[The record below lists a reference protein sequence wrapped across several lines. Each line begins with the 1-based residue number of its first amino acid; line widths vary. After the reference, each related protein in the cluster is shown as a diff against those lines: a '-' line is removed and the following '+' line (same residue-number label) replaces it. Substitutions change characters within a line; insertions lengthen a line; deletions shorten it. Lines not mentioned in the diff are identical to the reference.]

1 MNIKISERLEKS
13 TLRIYEGLCKIAES
27 ASTNELNEKIN
38 TIMDALGLEY
48 DKFEDTSETS
58 STKKDEPTDE
68 EPEVE
73 AKVETKETPA
83 GTETE
88 DTFTVEEGKE
98 SLQGDENKVEVSE
111 VVDNDKPKK
120 KYSIIF
126 HRDMPNVD
134 WFEEDLGFDT
144 FDEFIKFVDQKLPIR
159 LSYREEE
166 LMEQK
171 DSEVESGVIFS
182 NLWFDIVKNAE
193 GE

>member
-1 MNIKISERLEKS
+1 MNVKVSERLEQS
-13 TLRIYEGLCKIAES
+13 TLRIYERLYKIAES
-27 ASTNELNEKIN
+27 VSTDELNEKIN

-48 DKFEDTSETS
+48 DKSEDKSKPTS
-58 STKKDEPTDE
+58 STKEEPVEE

-73 AKVETKETPA
+73 TKVETEETPA

-88 DTFTVEEGKE
+88 DTFTVEEGKK
-98 SLQGDENKVEVSE
+98 SKENKVEVSE
-111 VVDNDKPKK
+111 IVDNDKSKK
-120 KYSIIF
+120 KYSIVF

-134 WFEEDLGFDT
+134 FIKKDLGFDT
-144 FDEFIKFVDQKLPIR
+144 FDEFVKFIDQKLPIR

-171 DSEVESGVIFS
+171 DSEVNSGIIFS

-193 GE
+193 EE

>member
-1 MNIKISERLEKS
+1 MDVKISERLEKS
-13 TLRIYEGLCKIAES
+13 TLRIYEGLYKIAES
-27 ASTNELNEKIN
+27 ASTDELNEKIN

-48 DKFEDTSETS
+48 DKSEDTSETT
-58 STKKDEPTDE
+58 STKKEEPVEE

-73 AKVETKETPA
+73 AKVETEETPA

-98 SLQGDENKVEVSE
+98 SLQGDESKVEVSE
-111 VVDNDKPKK
+111 VADNNKPKK
-120 KYSIIF
+120 KYSIVF
-126 HRDMPNVD
+126 HRDIPNYV
-134 WFEEDLGFDT
+134 FYEKDLGFNN
-144 FDEFIKFVDQKLPIR
+144 FDEFVKFIYPNLPIR

-193 GE
+193 EE

>member
-1 MNIKISERLEKS
+1 MDIKVSERLEQS
-13 TLRIYEGLCKIAES
+13 TLRIYERLYKIAES
-27 ASTNELNEKIN
+27 ASTDELNEKIN

-48 DKFEDTSETS
+48 DKSENKSTSTS
-58 STKKDEPTDE
+58 STKEEPVEE

-73 AKVETKETPA
+73 TKVETEETPA

-88 DTFTVEEGKE
+88 DTFTVEEGKK
-98 SLQGDENKVEVSE
+98 SKENKVEVSE
-111 VVDNDKPKK
+111 VVDNDKSKK
-120 KYSIIF
+120 KYSIVF

-134 WFEEDLGFDT
+134 FTEKDLGFDT
-144 FDEFIKFVDQKLPIR
+144 FDEFIKFIDQKLPIR

-171 DSEVESGVIFS
+171 DSEVDSGIIFS

-193 GE
+193 EE